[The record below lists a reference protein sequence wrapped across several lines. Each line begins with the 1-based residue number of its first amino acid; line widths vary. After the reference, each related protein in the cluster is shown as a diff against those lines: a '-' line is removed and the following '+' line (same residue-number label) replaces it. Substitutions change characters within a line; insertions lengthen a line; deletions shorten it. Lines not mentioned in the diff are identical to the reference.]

1 MGVIRGVGD
10 DGNCNYIEG
19 GGNMKTLHLYKIY
32 TPRDVAKFIL
42 RKEGDIINLL
52 EKKKTIGRKIMGF
65 WYIRGKEVIE
75 IQKLMKGKRKE
86 DAKDSSNRGKSQ
98 RLATKKGQGQ
108 E

>member
-42 RKEGDIINLL
+42 GKEGDIINLL
-52 EKKKTIGRKIMGF
+52 EKKKTIGRKMMGF

-75 IQKLMKGKRKE
+75 IQKLMKEKKN
-86 DAKDSSNRGKSQ
+86 DQNSSNRGKSQ

-108 E
+108 G